1 MSVKKSNIKM
11 SVIQPYIDVN
21 VKFPI
26 ETERTGRKWVAWG
39 AEDDYPSYLYDLYL
53 TVPTLKTCV
62 DGLCDYVCGSGS
74 DSIDNKLLRDIVF
87 SHVLFGG
94 VCFNV
99 IRNGLG
105 DVKEIKVMDI
115 RHIRTDKYKEK
126 IWFSP
131 DFGRK
136 TWGRVKTME
145 LDNGGAV
152 MLFTNSMYSI
162 YPVPMWA
169 AAAAACEMEKSIDV
183 FHLNAIN
190 NGFQGSCLFNFNN
203 GVPEESEQDDITR
216 AIEEKFTGKDNAGRI
231 IVSFNDSKDTATE
244 VTAITPTDFSDRYNT
259 MAEWARQQIFT
270 AFRATPNLM
279 GVPLENNG
287 FNSQEYEA
295 AYKIFNKTVVEPLRR
310 EIENEISSILGRAIV
325 IKPFIIN
332 NISGTGNE

>member
-1 MSVKKSNIKM
+1 MSDKKLNVKM

-21 VKFPI
+21 IKFPV
-26 ETERTGRKWVAWG
+26 EAERSGRKWVSWG
-39 AEDDYPSYLYDLYL
+39 AEDDYPSYIYDLYL
-53 TVPTLKTCV
+53 TVPTLKSCV
-62 DGLCDYVCGSGS
+62 DGMCDYVCGGGS
-74 DSIDNKLLRDIVF
+74 ESVPDNTLRDIVF

-94 VCFNV
+94 ACLNV

-105 DVKEIKVMDI
+105 EVTTIKVMDI
-115 RHIRTDKYKEK
+115 RHIRTDKYKTK

-145 LDNGGAV
+145 LDNGMSV
-152 MLFTNSMYSI
+152 KLLTNSMYSI

-169 AAAAACEMEKSIDV
+169 AAVAACEIEKSIDV

-203 GVPEESEQDDITR
+203 GVPEESEQDAITK

-244 VTAITPTDFSDRYNT
+244 VIPVSPTDFSDRYTT
-259 MAEWARQQIFT
+259 MAEWSRQQIFT

-287 FNSQEYEA
+287 FNSQEYNA
-295 AYKIFNKTVVEPLRR
+295 AFKIFNKTVIEPLRHDVETELS
-310 EIENEISSILGRAIV
+310 EILDKPVV
-325 IKPFIIN
+325 IKPFVVDIEE
-332 NISGTGNE
+332 S